1 MERTLINDTINKT
14 DEKTRVCAWV
24 FSRRDHG
31 KIVFFDLKDRSGI
44 LQAVAMA
51 NIVESDIREGYILDI
66 TGTIQKRPEK
76 LVNPEMPTGSIEM
89 QIEEIKII
97 SKAEVYPFTI
107 KEMDVN
113 YPVLMDFRPLT
124 LRNDKIKS
132 IFKVQENLIDGFRKT
147 LKGLDFTEF
156 QTPAIVGQAPEGGS
170 ELFHIDYYDYNA
182 YLAQSPQ
189 IYKQILTG
197 VYERV
202 FTVCKAFRAE
212 PSATTRHLSEYISL
226 DAEMGFIQSW
236 EDVMEVCEKTIKG
249 MMQNVTDNCLADLK
263 LHNAQIPDLTIAIPK
278 IKLREAQEIVGADK
292 NEPDLS
298 PEDERN
304 ICQWA
309 KEKYNSD
316 FIFVTHFPTKKRPFY
331 THPDPEDLEH
341 TLGFDLLFRGLE
353 IITGGQRIN
362 DYEQLVS
369 NIKKWGNKE
378 EDFSFYLQT
387 FKFGMP
393 PEGGFAIGTER
404 VTKQLLGLDNVGE
417 ASLFP
422 RDMERIDQRLS
433 DVQTKKSKKE

>member
-1 MERTLINDTINKT
+1 MQRILISETINNVG
-14 DEKTRVCAWV
+14 EKTRINAWV

-31 KIVFFDLKDRSGI
+31 KIVFFDLKDRSGV

-51 NIVESDIREGYILDI
+51 NIVDNDIREGYVLDI
-66 TGTIQKRPEK
+66 VGTIQKRPEK
-76 LVNPEMPTGSIEM
+76 LINPDMPTGSIEM
-89 QIEEIKII
+89 QIEEINVI
-97 SKAEVYPFTI
+97 SKAQVYPFTI

-113 YPVLMDFRPLT
+113 FPVLMDFRPLT
-124 LRNDKIKS
+124 LRNDNVKA

-156 QTPAIVGQAPEGGS
+156 QSPAIVGQAPEGGS
-170 ELFHIDYYDYNA
+170 EVFHIDYYDYDA

-202 FTVCKAFRAE
+202 FTVCKAYRAE
-212 PSATTRHLSEYISL
+212 PSATTRHLSEYVSL

-236 EDVMEVCEKTIKG
+236 EEIMDTCEKTIKG
-249 MMQNVTDNCLADLK
+249 MMQNVLDNCSAELK
-263 LHNAQIPDLTIAIPK
+263 LHNSSIPDLNIAIPR

-298 PEDERN
+298 PEDERK

-309 KEKYNSD
+309 KEKYNSE
-316 FIFVTHFPTKKRPFY
+316 FIFITHFPTKKRPFY
-331 THPDPEDLEH
+331 THPDPEDPEH

-362 DYEQLVS
+362 DYDQLVE

-378 EDFSFYLQT
+378 EDFAFYLQA

-404 VTKQLLGLDNVGE
+404 VTKQLLGLENVAQ

-433 DVQTKKSKKE
+433 DVQIKKSKKQ